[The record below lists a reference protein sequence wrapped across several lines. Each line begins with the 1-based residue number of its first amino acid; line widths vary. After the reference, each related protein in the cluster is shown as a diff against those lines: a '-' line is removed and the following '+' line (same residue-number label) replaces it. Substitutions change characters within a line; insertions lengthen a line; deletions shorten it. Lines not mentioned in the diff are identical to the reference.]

1 MVSIKLNKNKMF
13 LPIAYDQGKA
23 RSIKLAISQTVVK
36 GDALVWSS
44 GYLAVAGATDTDV
57 RFVALQDVTTDGSS
71 HTECL
76 VVPVEGV
83 RFEVATDDVVSIV
96 DVGTYADLA
105 TKATIQQDATTY
117 KVFWIDEI
125 VGTVGVTKKIRGTFC
140 RLKAAT

>member
-44 GYLAVAGATDTDV
+44 GYLTVAGATDTDV
-57 RFVALQDVTTDGSS
+57 RFVALQDVTTDGTS

-105 TKATIQQDATTY
+105 TKATINPDASTY
-117 KVFWIDEI
+117 DAFYVDEL
-125 VGTVGVTKKIRGTFC
+125 VGTAEVSKLVRGHFVHA
-140 RLKAAT
+140 LE